1 MADTKILSDRQY
13 EVLHLVAHGLT
24 NGEIAALLGIAESTV
39 KDHLNLIFAKLEVHD
54 RASAVHKGHKL
65 GILT

>member
-1 MADTKILSDRQY
+1 MKERILSDRQY

-24 NGEIAALLGIAESTV
+24 NPEISVRLAVAESTV
-39 KDHLNLIFAKLEVHD
+39 KDHLTVIFTKLEVHD
-54 RASAVHKGHKL
+54 RASAVHKAHRL